1 MGYGFPRGRNR
12 DRMAYGRPLKGKSR
26 RVPITVHAPIDT
38 LDIID
43 EYTEER
49 DQQQDGA
56 YSRSDFY
63 NEAATFYLKHLGRLL
78 EDEPETCGN
87 ERNKN
92 VTKKSGERNSRNNMD
107 NINNKNQEK

>member
-1 MGYGFPRGRNR
+1 
-12 DRMAYGRPLKGKSR
+12 MAYGRPLKGKSR

-43 EYTEER
+43 EYTDER

-63 NEAATFYLKHLGRLL
+63 NEAATFYLKHLGRLP
-78 EDEPETCGN
+78 EDEQETLGN
-87 ERNKN
+87 ERTKN
-92 VTKKSGERNSRNNMD
+92 VPKKIRERNNHDNRDNLNNE
-107 NINNKNQEK
+107 NGQKQGNVT

>member
-1 MGYGFPRGRNR
+1 
-12 DRMAYGRPLKGKSR
+12 MAYGRPLKGKSR

-63 NEAATFYLKHLGRLL
+63 NEAATFYLNHLGRLP
-78 EDEPETCGN
+78 EDEPETREN

-92 VTKKSGERNSRNNMD
+92 VTKKIRERNNRDNKDNLNNE
-107 NINNKNQEK
+107 NE

>member
-1 MGYGFPRGRNR
+1 
-12 DRMAYGRPLKGKSR
+12 MAYGRPLKGKSR

-63 NEAATFYLKHLGRLL
+63 NEAATFYLKHLGRLPK
-78 EDEPETCGN
+78 DEQEALGN
-87 ERNKN
+87 ERTEN
-92 VTKKSGERNSRNNMD
+92 VPKKIRERNNRDNRDNLNNE
-107 NINNKNQEK
+107 NG